1 MFFRYDFHNH
11 SCLSPCG
18 DNDMTPYNF
27 VNMSKLMG
35 LDVVALTDH
44 NTCLNCPAAIKAG
57 KAIGL
62 TVIPGMELCT
72 SEEVHVVCLFPDL
85 ETALE
90 FSEYVRTTMP
100 PVKNRE
106 QIFGEQLIMDETDN
120 IIGKE
125 EILLTTA
132 SSIGIYNVPQLM
144 EKYGGV
150 AFPAHINR
158 SSYSVISNLGEI
170 TADMGFNCAEL
181 TPDADLT
188 VYAEKFPVLKEMKIL
203 YNSDAHYLENINMNP
218 KHIDIPSL
226 SAENVIDF
234 LKNKQ
239 NNT

>member
-27 VNMSKLMG
+27 VNMAKLMG

-44 NTCLNCPAAIKAG
+44 NTCLNCPAAVKAG
-57 KAIGL
+57 EIAGI

-72 SEEVHVVCLFPDL
+72 SEEVHVVCLLPDVQS
-85 ETALE
+85 ALE
-90 FSEYVRTTMP
+90 FSAYVRSTMP

-106 QIFGEQLIMDETDN
+106 KIFGEQLIMDETDN
-120 IIGKE
+120 VTGKE
-125 EILLTTA
+125 DLLLTTA
-132 SSIGIYNVPQLM
+132 SSIGIYQVPKLM
-144 EKYGGV
+144 EQYGGA

-181 TPDADLT
+181 TPDADLNI
-188 VYAEKFPVLKEMKIL
+188 YAEKYPDLKNMKIL

-218 KHIDIPSL
+218 KHIDIPAL
-226 SAENVIDF
+226 SAENVINY
-234 LKNKQ
+234 LKK
-239 NNT
+239 